1 LECIK
6 AVRGAGARTVREIA
20 SRCNTSPATV
30 SRYMK
35 ILRQSGQVEVGGV
48 EGEGV
53 RVSHAEG
60 FREVYRALGQEYADI
75 IRMVTERT
83 GWFTEALVNI
93 GWWSVL
99 AAFQYARVEPKDIP
113 RKIEQYKDS
122 EAFVKD
128 VTNYLTAMIQ
138 AGSDAVN
145 TITNLQ
151 REAERYRNVAKVLAG
166 IVKGLR
172 LQLRNT
178 TQRLEVAQA
187 LLLRYDLLE
196 EYANAIAQLA
206 IVESLISTSAYKTK
220 TGS

>member
-1 LECIK
+1 
-6 AVRGAGARTVREIA
+6 
-20 SRCNTSPATV
+20 
-30 SRYMK
+30 MK

-75 IRMVTERT
+75 IRMVTEKT

-99 AAFQYARVEPKDIP
+99 AAFHYVRVEPKDIP

-138 AGSDAVN
+138 ASSDAVN
-145 TITNLQ
+145 TIMNLQ
-151 REAERYRNVAKVLAG
+151 REVERYRNAAKVLAG

-187 LLLRYDLLE
+187 LLSRYDLLE
-196 EYANAIAQLA
+196 EYASAIAQLA
-206 IVESLISTSAYKTK
+206 IVELLTSTSAYKTR
-220 TGS
+220 S

>member
-1 LECIK
+1 
-6 AVRGAGARTVREIA
+6 
-20 SRCNTSPATV
+20 
-30 SRYMK
+30 MK
-35 ILRQSGQVEVGGV
+35 ILRQSGQVEVGRV

-53 RVSHAEG
+53 CVSHAEG

-83 GWFTEALVNI
+83 GWFVEALVNI
-93 GWWSVL
+93 GWWSVV
-99 AAFQYARVEPKDIP
+99 AAFQYARIEPKDIP
-113 RKIEQYKDS
+113 RRIERYRDS
-122 EAFVKD
+122 EAFVRD

-138 AGSDAVN
+138 ASSGAVN

-166 IVKGLR
+166 IVNGLR

-187 LLLRYDLLE
+187 LLSRYDLLE
-196 EYANAIAQLA
+196 EYASAIAQLA
-206 IVESLISTSAYKTK
+206 IVESLTTTLAYETR
-220 TGS
+220 S

>member
-1 LECIK
+1 VC
-6 AVRGAGARTVREIA
+6 
-20 SRCNTSPATV
+20 
-30 SRYMK
+30 
-35 ILRQSGQVEVGGV
+35 
-48 EGEGV
+48 
-53 RVSHAEG
+53 VSHVEG

-75 IRMVTERT
+75 IRMVVEGA

-99 AAFQYARVEPKDIP
+99 AAFQYVRVGPKDIP
-113 RKIEQYKDS
+113 RKIEQYRDS
-122 EAFVKD
+122 EAFVRD
-128 VTNYLTAMIQ
+128 VTNYLTVMIH
-138 AGSDAVN
+138 ASSDAVN
-145 TITNLQ
+145 TIARLQ
-151 REAERYRNVAKVLAG
+151 REVERYRNVAKVLAD

-220 TGS
+220 TRS

>member
-1 LECIK
+1 M
-6 AVRGAGARTVREIA
+6 
-20 SRCNTSPATV
+20 SPATV

-53 RVSHAEG
+53 RVSHAKG
-60 FREVYRALGQEYADI
+60 FRVVYRALGREYADI
-75 IRMVTERT
+75 IRMVMERI

-99 AAFQYARVEPKDIP
+99 AAFQYSRVEPMGIP
-113 RKIEQYKDS
+113 RRIEQYRDS
-122 EAFVKD
+122 EAFVRD
-128 VTNYLTAMIQ
+128 VINYLTAMIQ
-138 AGSDAVN
+138 ASSDVVN
-145 TITNLQ
+145 TIMNLQ
-151 REAERYRNVAKVLAG
+151 REVERYRNVAKVLAD

-187 LLLRYDLLE
+187 ILSRYDLLE
-196 EYANAIAQLA
+196 EYASAIAQLA
-206 IVESLISTSAYKTK
+206 IVESLTNTSTYKTR
-220 TGS
+220 S

>member
-1 LECIK
+1 
-6 AVRGAGARTVREIA
+6 
-20 SRCNTSPATV
+20 
-30 SRYMK
+30 MK
-35 ILRQSGQVEVGGV
+35 ILRQSGQVEVGRV
-48 EGEGV
+48 EKEGV
-53 RVSHAEG
+53 RVSHVEG
-60 FREVYRALGQEYADI
+60 FHEVYRALGQEYADI

-99 AAFQYARVEPKDIP
+99 AAFQYARIEPKDIP
-113 RKIEQYKDS
+113 RRIERYRDA
-122 EAFVKD
+122 EAFVRD

-138 AGSDAVN
+138 ASSDAVN

-151 REAERYRNVAKVLAG
+151 REVGRYRGVAKVLAD

-178 TQRLEVAQA
+178 TRRLEVAQA
-187 LLLRYDLLE
+187 ILLRYDLLE

-206 IVESLISTSAYKTK
+206 IVELLTSTSVYKTR
-220 TGS
+220 S

>member
-1 LECIK
+1 
-6 AVRGAGARTVREIA
+6 
-20 SRCNTSPATV
+20 
-30 SRYMK
+30 MK

-83 GWFTEALVNI
+83 GWFSEALVNI

-113 RKIEQYKDS
+113 RKIERYKDS

-128 VTNYLTAMIQ
+128 VTNYLMAMIQ
-138 AGSDAVN
+138 ASSDAVN
-145 TITNLQ
+145 TIMNLQ
-151 REAERYRNVAKVLAG
+151 REVERYRNVAKVLAG

-187 LLLRYDLLE
+187 LLSRYDLLE
-196 EYANAIAQLA
+196 EYASAIAQLA
-206 IVESLISTSAYKTK
+206 IVESLTSTSAYKNR
-220 TGS
+220 S

>member
-1 LECIK
+1 
-6 AVRGAGARTVREIA
+6 
-20 SRCNTSPATV
+20 
-30 SRYMK
+30 MK

-53 RVSHAEG
+53 CVSHVEG
-60 FREVYRALGQEYADI
+60 FREVYRALGREYAGI
-75 IRMVTERT
+75 IRMVAEET
-83 GWFTEALVNI
+83 GWFVEALVNI

-99 AAFQYARVEPKDIP
+99 AAFQYARVGPKDIP
-113 RKIEQYKDS
+113 RRIEQYRDS
-122 EAFVKD
+122 EAFVRD

-138 AGSDAVN
+138 ASSDVVN

-151 REAERYRNVAKVLAG
+151 REVERYRNVAKVLAD

-187 LLLRYDLLE
+187 ILSRYDLLE

-206 IVESLISTSAYKTK
+206 IVESLTSTSAYKTR
-220 TGS
+220 S

>member
-1 LECIK
+1 
-6 AVRGAGARTVREIA
+6 
-20 SRCNTSPATV
+20 
-30 SRYMK
+30 MK

-83 GWFTEALVNI
+83 GWFVEALVNI

-99 AAFQYARVEPKDIP
+99 AAFQYARIEPKDIP
-113 RKIEQYKDS
+113 RKIEQYRDS
-122 EAFVKD
+122 EAFVGD

-138 AGSDAVN
+138 ASSDAVN

-151 REAERYRNVAKVLAG
+151 REVERYRNVAKVFAG
-166 IVKGLR
+166 VVKGLR

-178 TQRLEVAQA
+178 TQRFEVAQA
-187 LLLRYDLLE
+187 ILSRYDLLE
-196 EYANAIAQLA
+196 EYANVIAQLA
-206 IVESLISTSAYKTK
+206 IVELLTNTSVYKTR
-220 TGS
+220 S

>member
-1 LECIK
+1 
-6 AVRGAGARTVREIA
+6 
-20 SRCNTSPATV
+20 
-30 SRYMK
+30 MK
-35 ILRQSGQVEVGGV
+35 IFRQSGQVEVGRV

-99 AAFQYARVEPKDIP
+99 AAFQYVRVEPKDIP

-138 AGSDAVN
+138 ASSDAVN
-145 TITNLQ
+145 TITSLQ
-151 REAERYRNVAKVLAG
+151 REAERYRNVAKVLAD

-187 LLLRYDLLE
+187 ILLRYDLLE

-206 IVESLISTSAYKTK
+206 IVELLTSTSAYKTR
-220 TGS
+220 S

>member
-1 LECIK
+1 
-6 AVRGAGARTVREIA
+6 
-20 SRCNTSPATV
+20 
-30 SRYMK
+30 MK
-35 ILRQSGQVEVGGV
+35 IFRQSGQVEVGRV

-75 IRMVTERT
+75 IRMVMERT

-99 AAFQYARVEPKDIP
+99 AAFQYTRVEPKDIP

-128 VTNYLTAMIQ
+128 VTNYLMAMIQ
-138 AGSDAVN
+138 ASSDAVN
-145 TITNLQ
+145 TIMNLQ
-151 REAERYRNVAKVLAG
+151 REVERYRDVAKVLAG

-178 TQRLEVAQA
+178 TQRLEVA
-187 LLLRYDLLE
+187 
-196 EYANAIAQLA
+196 
-206 IVESLISTSAYKTK
+206 
-220 TGS
+220 